1 MIGQKTT
8 QENHF
13 SLLLKNNAMPYLIKK
28 NGSYKIVSHEPPAY
42 VDKGSRQELEER
54 WMSTPSKLELRK
66 RQIKFLKD
74 SLTDQ
79 GYGYL
84 RKHGTLEDIDLV

>member
-1 MIGQKTT
+1 
-8 QENHF
+8 
-13 SLLLKNNAMPYLIKK
+13 MPYLIEK
-28 NGSYKIVSHEPPAY
+28 NGSYKIVSYEPQGGY
-42 VDKGSRQELEER
+42 IDKGSRQELEER
-54 WMSTPSKLELRK
+54 WMSQPSKLELRK

-74 SLTDQ
+74 SLTEQ